1 MSTAPDMALV
11 IAGHGSRDPEGVKQF
26 EAFIEGLRQAR
37 PNQLIRHGYL
47 EFARPTIDEAA
58 RACVAAGAKR
68 IAVVPGV
75 LLGATHAKNDMPVE
89 VMMLQKEFPGN
100 EFQYGAPLH
109 LHPRVLDACRDRV
122 LETEASSLS
131 SIPRSATCLVIAG
144 RGTTDPDANSDVA
157 KLARILQEGM
167 GFAHSAVCFSGTAT
181 PLMPEGLQAVAKTGV
196 RRIIIL
202 PFFLFTGVLMKRIAT
217 ACAETAAAFPKSEF
231 LLCEPLGAHPALLDA
246 FTDRA
251 KEALEGSARSNCGLC
266 KYRTA
271 IVGYEAEAGTPQQ
284 AHHGHVRATPLT
296 PDASNQGTFI
306 PPPQAATPSASTAA
320 RSPKPAPWEPH
331 PIEAESMEIIRN
343 ARDWS
348 TFPPS
353 HLPILQRLVH
363 TTGNV
368 ACADSIYI
376 SPGAIEAGFRAI
388 KDRCTLLCDVTMVSS
403 GLRRTLVEAL
413 GLRAV
418 SLVHDEETRLVA
430 EVNGITRSA
439 AGIRRGWMKFGD
451 QSVVL
456 IGDAPTALEETLRL
470 IRAGE
475 WRPRLVVGLPVGFVG
490 TEASKDALRKCLH
503 VPRITNQGTTGGSP
517 WAAATMNALMIQLA
531 KETAASTSQPNA
543 PTEKALIH

>member
-1 MSTAPDMALV
+1 MSTATDMALV

-26 EAFIEGLRQAR
+26 EAFIDGLRNAR
-37 PNQLIRHGYL
+37 PDQLIRHGYL

-58 RACVAAGAKR
+58 RACVTAGAKR

-89 VMMLQKEFPGN
+89 VMMLQKEFPQN

-122 LETEASSLS
+122 LQAEASSPS
-131 SIPRSATCLVIAG
+131 SVSRAETCLVIAG
-144 RGTTDPDANSDVA
+144 RGTTDPDANSDVS

-167 GFAHSAVCFSGTAT
+167 GFGQSSVCFSGTAT
-181 PLMPEGLQAVAKTGV
+181 PLMPEGLQAVAKSGV
-196 RRIIIL
+196 RRMIVL
-202 PFFLFTGVLMKRIAT
+202 PFFLFTGVLMKRIAA
-217 ACAETAAAFPKSEF
+217 ACKETATAFPKSEF

-246 FTDRA
+246 FIDRA
-251 KEALEGSARSNCGLC
+251 REALEGSARSNCGLC

-284 AHHGHVRATPLT
+284 AHHGHVRATPLSADT
-296 PDASNQGTFI
+296 LLPN
-306 PPPQAATPSASTAA
+306 AATPVKQSNTLKGSVPA
-320 RSPKPAPWEPH
+320 RSQKPAPWEPH
-331 PIEAESMEIIRN
+331 PIEAESMAIIRD

-348 TFPPS
+348 IFPPA

-368 ACADSIYI
+368 SCADSVYI
-376 SPGAIEAGFRAI
+376 SPGAIEAGSRAI
-388 KDRCTLLCDVTMVSS
+388 TDRCTLLCDVTMVSS
-403 GLRRTLVEAL
+403 GLRRALVEAL
-413 GLRAV
+413 GLRAI

-451 QSVVL
+451 QSIVV

-475 WRPRLVVGLPVGFVG
+475 WRPRLVIGLPVGFVG

-517 WAAATMNALMIQLA
+517 WAAATMNALMIQ
-531 KETAASTSQPNA
+531 AARQTQ
-543 PTEKALIH
+543 

>member
-122 LETEASSLS
+122 LETEASSPS

-284 AHHGHVRATPLT
+284 AHHGHVRATPFNRRSFAKT
-296 PDASNQGTFI
+296 RAVG
-306 PPPQAATPSASTAA
+306 AAPH
-320 RSPKPAPWEPH
+320 RSGKHGNHSKCAG
-331 PIEAESMEIIRN
+331 
-343 ARDWS
+343 
-348 TFPPS
+348 
-353 HLPILQRLVH
+353 LVH
-363 TTGNV
+363 VSAQSPTDPSTSRAHDRQRRVRRFHLHLARGHR
-368 ACADSIYI
+368 SRI
-376 SPGAIEAGFRAI
+376 SCNQRP
-388 KDRCTLLCDVTMVSS
+388 VHPP
-403 GLRRTLVEAL
+403 LRRHD
-413 GLRAV
+413 GFLRPP
-418 SLVHDEETRLVA
+418 T
-430 EVNGITRSA
+430 N
-439 AGIRRGWMKFGD
+439 
-451 QSVVL
+451 
-456 IGDAPTALEETLRL
+456 IG
-470 IRAGE
+470 
-475 WRPRLVVGLPVGFVG
+475 
-490 TEASKDALRKCLH
+490 
-503 VPRITNQGTTGGSP
+503 
-517 WAAATMNALMIQLA
+517 
-531 KETAASTSQPNA
+531 
-543 PTEKALIH
+543 

>member
-1 MSTAPDMALV
+1 MNPSPEMALV

-26 EAFIEGLRQAR
+26 ESFIDGLRKAR
-37 PNQLIRHGYL
+37 PDQVIRHGYL

-58 RACVAAGAKR
+58 RACVASGAKR

-89 VMMLQKEFPGN
+89 VMMLQKEFPAC

-109 LHPRVLDACRDRV
+109 LHPRVLDACRDRI
-122 LETEASSLS
+122 LETEASSAS

-167 GFAHSAVCFSGTAT
+167 GFGQSSVCFSGTAT
-181 PLMPEGLQAVAKTGV
+181 PLMPEGLQTVAKSGV
-196 RRIIIL
+196 RRIIVL
-202 PFFLFTGVLMKRIAT
+202 PFFLFTGVLMKRIAA
-217 ACAETAAAFPKSEF
+217 ACAETSAAFPKSEF

-246 FTDRA
+246 FIDRA
-251 KEALEGSARSNCGLC
+251 REALEGSARSNCGLC

-284 AHHGHVRATPLT
+284 AHHGHVRATPLSA
-296 PDASNQGTFI
+296 DAKAT
-306 PPPQAATPSASTAA
+306 AASVVSPSASPPVAA
-320 RSPKPAPWEPH
+320 SVPRTTKSAPWEPH

-348 TFPPS
+348 MFPPA

-368 ACADSIYI
+368 ACADSVYI

-388 KDRCTLLCDVTMVSS
+388 TDRCTLLCDVTMVAS

-430 EVNGITRSA
+430 EVNGLTRSA

-470 IRAGE
+470 IRVGE
-475 WRPRLVVGLPVGFVG
+475 WRPRLVIGLPVGFVG

-517 WAAATMNALMIQLA
+517 WAAATMNALMIQLGKDTSMA
-531 KETAASTSQPNA
+531 KDASN
-543 PTEKALIH
+543 LR

>member
-26 EAFIEGLRQAR
+26 EAFIAGLQQAR

-122 LETEASSLS
+122 LEAEASSAS

-157 KLARILQEGM
+157 KLARLLQEGM
-167 GFAHSAVCFSGTAT
+167 GFAQSAVCFSGTAT
-181 PLMPEGLQAVAKTGV
+181 PLMPEGLQTVAKSGS

-202 PFFLFTGVLMKRIAT
+202 PFFLFTGVLMKRIAA

-231 LLCEPLGAHPALLDA
+231 LLCEPIGAHPALLDA
-246 FTDRA
+246 FTERA

-296 PDASNQGTFI
+296 ADATVKGAPAPAS
-306 PPPQAATPSASTAA
+306 QAATPLHPTTTRLS
-320 RSPKPAPWEPH
+320 KLAPWDPH

-348 TFPPS
+348 VFPPA
-353 HLPILQRLVH
+353 HLPVLQRLVH
-363 TTGNV
+363 TTGNL

-388 KDRCTLLCDVTMVSS
+388 TDRCTILCDVTMVSS
-403 GLRRTLVEAL
+403 GLRRTLVEVL
-413 GLRAV
+413 GLRTV
-418 SLVHDEETRLVA
+418 CLVHDEETRLVA

-475 WRPRLVVGLPVGFVG
+475 WRPRLVIGLPVGFVG
-490 TEASKDALRKCLH
+490 TEASKESLRKCLH

-531 KETAASTSQPNA
+531 RETATATTQLTS
-543 PTEKALIH
+543 